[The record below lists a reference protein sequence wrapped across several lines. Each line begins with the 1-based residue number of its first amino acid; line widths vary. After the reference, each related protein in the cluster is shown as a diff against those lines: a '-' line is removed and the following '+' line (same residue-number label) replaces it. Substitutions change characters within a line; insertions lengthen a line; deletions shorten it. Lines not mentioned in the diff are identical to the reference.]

1 MEGLESSKLTL
12 TAKLPNGGSLGG
24 ALSTKGASKGTL
36 SASRNF
42 SGELKARARICG
54 VLSTKGHLWGRL
66 SGVVRYVEVPGEGG
80 ELYSLEVTSGTQDYT
95 FTPPEGYYGFGE
107 VTVKGDEDLVPENI
121 RAGKN
126 ILGVDGAFKG
136 GELQEVTVRS
146 TFDRFGVEPD
156 EGYYGISKVIVDTD
170 PNLAARNIRKGVKMF
185 DVEGTYGNFTSKSA
199 TITKNGSYNYTP
211 DSYDGLSEVKVTVN
225 VPSETIENV
234 VDANLTDLY
243 VSPGRNDQTFNKRA
257 ATGEGE
263 IHGYNYVKVYGDDD
277 LISDNIRK
285 GATIFGVAGSYE
297 KTEVVEGEFQEK
309 TLVPSS
315 FPYYVRPDS
324 GYDALTKVTLNAD
337 SDLKSGNIKS
347 GVNIFGVVGDY
358 TGEEAKMQAKTVT
371 PESFPSYVYP
381 DSSYDG
387 LSEVKI
393 TADPNLVPSN
403 IANGK
408 KIFGVTGTY
417 ESKMQAGT
425 AISGASDY
433 KLALTEPGAL
443 GFNEVFVKGDAN
455 LVGKNIKAG
464 VTILNVEGTYE
475 GDGSYEDGYKDGYDD
490 GYAAGAA
497 SGGGGSGADTTPYL
511 YGTPDE
517 EGKVAL
523 ADGDGYVL
531 YKGGLFPNYAWNKE
545 KYPYVVV
552 IKSILF
558 DSFEYWP
565 TKPEVRN
572 TSNGAVVL
580 LPETEPTKVVRFEKV
595 WGAAEWSGPY
605 ETELGMTYNIARVPQ
620 WSNTKLYRDSGELY
634 IAGTPP
640 IRLVSNKPVAALY
653 NGVELPPLPEYDK
666 ETYPYSCV
674 KMVINAYGE
683 HVFTHYACPNP
694 INRQGDYYYAGGRPL
709 TCQCRPD
716 SEEDSARVWSDLKE
730 GFALT
735 VKADEL
741 MWTSHDISYTEEYG
755 GGLAR
760 SADPAPIP
768 VYETKE

>member
-433 KLALTEPGAL
+433 KLALTEPGAK
-443 GFNEVFVKGDAN
+443 GFSEVFVKGDAN
-455 LVGKNIKAG
+455 LVGENIKAG

-475 GDGSYEDGYKDGYDD
+475 GIDLEPLKNPATGQQILSGYEAYD
-490 GYAAGAA
+490 
-497 SGGGGSGADTTPYL
+497 SN
-511 YGTPDE
+511 
-517 EGKVAL
+517 GKVLTGTAFLTGGTAEFTLL
-523 ADGDGYVL
+523 AENWNGTTYTLTTTEWIVTDGQTPLMDLPFTSSAV
-531 YKGGLFPNYAWNKE
+531 NAQR
-545 KYPYVVV
+545 VVEAGITMPSV
-552 IKSILF
+552 STSSGTTTIIFSA
-558 DSFEYWP
+558 
-565 TKPEVRN
+565 VR
-572 TSNGAVVL
+572 TPPVDVDVAV
-580 LPETEPTKVVRFEKV
+580 
-595 WGAAEWSGPY
+595 
-605 ETELGMTYNIARVPQ
+605 YNI
-620 WSNTKLYRDSGELY
+620 TE
-634 IAGTPP
+634 
-640 IRLVSNKPVAALY
+640 VSA
-653 NGVELPPLPEYDK
+653 
-666 ETYPYSCV
+666 
-674 KMVINAYGE
+674 
-683 HVFTHYACPNP
+683 
-694 INRQGDYYYAGGRPL
+694 
-709 TCQCRPD
+709 
-716 SEEDSARVWSDLKE
+716 
-730 GFALT
+730 
-735 VKADEL
+735 
-741 MWTSHDISYTEEYG
+741 
-755 GGLAR
+755 
-760 SADPAPIP
+760 
-768 VYETKE
+768 